1 MGERI
6 ELKAS
11 LGGPIGL
18 GVVALMLGLLAV
30 ILPAAAMIIFGLPAL
45 FLIFLCVKLGQ
56 RRLVIDDN
64 GVTAKGAFSTST
76 IPWNELDH
84 YTFWSMDQNMVYAA
98 GGGQAGLAGIIIIA
112 IIGVAMA
119 ASRNKGADNRRMSA
133 GRLTIVGQGNRSIAI
148 DTRYAK
154 IAGALDAVFEHLHS
168 RLRGK
173 RDYAPFTL
181 SNVDL
186 HHATK
191 GSLGLADIEKIS
203 VAGTA
208 LVVKKR
214 DKRLAW
220 ARVPMKKIRNS
231 MLFIE
236 ELGEHGLV
244 VNAASGMFV
253 PPRVMDKLRAAAS
266 RQAALPA
273 ARVVNR
279 D

>member
-1 MGERI
+1 MERI

-11 LGGPIGL
+11 KGIS
-18 GVVALMLGLLAV
+18 VALIVIAVMLGFIVLA
-30 ILPAAAMIIFGLPAL
+30 IPAMAPIVIFGGFAL
-45 FLIFLCVKLGQ
+45 LMVFFAIKLGQ

-84 YTFWSMDQNMVYAA
+84 YTFWSMDQQAVYAA
-98 GGGQAGLAGIIIIA
+98 GGAQAGLIGVAIIA

-119 ASRNKGADNRRMSA
+119 ASRNKGAKNRRFSQ
-133 GRLTIVGQGNRSIAI
+133 GRLTIVGQSGRSIAI
-148 DTRYAK
+148 DGRYAK
-154 IAGALDAVFEHLHS
+154 VAGALDAAFDHLHG

-173 RDYAPFTL
+173 RDYTPFTL
-181 SNVDL
+181 SNIEL

-191 GSLGLADIEKIS
+191 GSLGLAEIEKIS
-203 VAGTA
+203 VAGA
-208 LVVKKR
+208 SLVIKKR

-220 ARVPMKKIRNS
+220 ARVPMKKIKNG

-244 VNAASGMFV
+244 VDAKAGMFV
-253 PPRVMDKLRAAAS
+253 PPTVLDKLHAAAS

>member
-1 MGERI
+1 MERI

-11 LGGPIGL
+11 LGAPIGL
-18 GVVALMLGLLAV
+18 GLIAAMLGLLAAV
-30 ILPAAAMIIFGLPAL
+30 LPMEGTIIFGGATVLL
-45 FLIFLCVKLGQ
+45 VFLAVKLGQ
-56 RRLVIDDN
+56 RRLVIDAQ

-84 YTFWSMDQNMVYAA
+84 YTFWSMDQNAVYAA
-98 GGGQAGLAGIIIIA
+98 GGAGG
-112 IIGVAMA
+112 GVAAVLAIAVIGALMA
-119 ASRNKGADNRRMSA
+119 TRNRGGDNRRFGA
-133 GRLTIVGQGNRSIAI
+133 GRLNIVGQGGRTIPI
-148 DTRYAK
+148 DARYSK
-154 IAGALDAVFEHLHS
+154 VAGALDAAFEHLHS

-173 RDYAPFTL
+173 RDYTPFTL
-181 SNVDL
+181 SNLEL

-203 VAGTA
+203 VAGAA
-208 LVVKKR
+208 LVIKKR

-220 ARVPMKKIRNS
+220 ARVPMKKIRNG

-236 ELGEHGLV
+236 DLGEHGLV
-244 VNAASGMFV
+244 VDAKAGMFV
-253 PPRVMDKLRAAAS
+253 PPSVLDKLRAAAS

>member
-11 LGGPIGL
+11 KGIS
-18 GVVALMLGLLAV
+18 VALILIAVMLGFIAV
-30 ILPAAAMIIFGLPAL
+30 VMPASGTIIFGGIAL
-45 FLIFLCVKLGQ
+45 LMVFFAVKLGQ

-84 YTFWSMDQNMVYAA
+84 YTFWSMDQNAVYAA
-98 GGGQAGLAGIIIIA
+98 GGAQAGIAGVIIIA
-112 IIGVAMA
+112 LIGAAMA

-154 IAGALDAVFEHLHS
+154 IAGALDALFDQLHS

-173 RDYAPFTL
+173 RDYTPFTL
-181 SNVDL
+181 SDVEL

-191 GSLGLADIEKIS
+191 GSLGLAEIEKIS

-220 ARVPMKKIRNS
+220 ARVPMKKIKNS

-236 ELGEHGLV
+236 ELGQHGLV

-253 PPRVMDKLRAAAS
+253 PPRVMDTLRASAS
-266 RQAALPA
+266 RQAAMPA
-273 ARVVNR
+273 ARVVRR